1 MLLSD
6 DLYIIGKRLLRQ
18 WICSPLCNPASISDR
33 LDAISDLMENPD
45 LTAEATELLKKLP
58 DLERVMSKYVCF
70 KHQIKKNDTTISEHF
85 NHLQAF

>member
-1 MLLSD
+1 MLQYNFLICILQKNAILLLSD
-6 DLYIIGKRLLRQ
+6 YLYTFLFQGKRLLRQ

-58 DLERVMSKYVCF
+58 DLERVMSKYV
-70 KHQIKKNDTTISEHF
+70 HF
-85 NHLQAF
+85 